1 MQPLIPGTL
10 LNYILGLTSVKS
22 KDFILGVIIGLLPSI
37 ILFTYI
43 GANFQNI
50 HDIVTGKK

>member
-37 ILFTYI
+37 VLFTYI